1 MYLFERKPS
10 VFKRHRALFIWG
22 IIIIFVILLVLIVVF
37 AILPF
42 ILVVGYAGIQMSES
56 PAFCGNVCHNMK
68 PFYESYENSAHRGI
82 RCGECHNEPGFI
94 GSAKAH
100 IVGAINES
108 VLYFSGD
115 YGKEPIVCDISNRS
129 CLREECHKIERLEEK
144 LFLYEGIH
152 FSHKIHS
159 GEFENGITLKC
170 VSCHA
175 TDSIVHMS
183 LDLSTCY
190 LCHTNGVVEAEEPQ
204 KCLACH
210 GRSIDRIESYD
221 HASIL
226 KNKTACSTC
235 HQRHET
241 AIVSQE
247 RCNLCH
253 VEKKIEK
260 EEFSS
265 EKLHKI
271 HTFDHAVECALCHS
285 DITHE
290 YKAAF
295 SGNCLDCHEKI
306 KTQKTVTFLS
316 RSFPH
321 LKHANATQCTNC
333 HSSKKETHGTLM
345 IGSES
350 CNSCHHSQ
358 DGTACSEC
366 HTIPHAVQN
375 GLSLKGIKGIE
386 GYKTDRVDCS
396 ACHEDV
402 KEVTTLS
409 KLRDACTN
417 CHEEDFKIFVDDWQ
431 AETIERI
438 AEVNALLKKA
448 EPAKTPEEKKLVSE
462 AQTLL
467 YYVRAD
473 GSKGVHNPSYIF
485 EMLNLAKE
493 KAEKALRLK
502 SR

>member
-22 IIIIFVILLVLIVVF
+22 IIIVFIILLVLVVVF

-42 ILVVGYAGIQMSES
+42 ILVAGYAGLQMSES

-68 PFYESYENSAHRGI
+68 PFYESYEHSAHKGI

-129 CLREECHKIERLEEK
+129 CMREECHKPERLDEK
-144 LFLYEGIH
+144 VFLYEGIP
-152 FSHKIHS
+152 FSHKIHD
-159 GEFENGITLKC
+159 GEFDNNITLKC

-190 LCHTNGVVEAEEPQ
+190 LCHTDGVVSAEEPQ
-204 KCLACH
+204 RCLACH
-210 GRSIDRIESYD
+210 ERTIDKIESYD
-221 HASIL
+221 HASLL
-226 KNKTACSTC
+226 KNKKNCSTC
-235 HQRHET
+235 HQQHE
-241 AIVSQE
+241 AHVVSQE

-253 VEKKIEK
+253 VEKEVEK

-265 EKLHKI
+265 GKLHKL

-285 DITHE
+285 DITHDYE
-290 YKAAF
+290 AAF
-295 SGNCLDCHEKI
+295 SGNCLDCHKEI
-306 KTQKTVTFLS
+306 KTLKTVRFLS
-316 RSFPH
+316 RSFLH
-321 LKHANATQCTNC
+321 LKHTTVTKCTYC
-333 HSSKKETHGTLM
+333 HSSKKETHGNLL
-345 IGSES
+345 ISSGS
-350 CNSCHHSQ
+350 CNSCHHAQKS
-358 DGTACSEC
+358 TACSEC
-366 HTIPHAVQN
+366 HSIPHAVQN
-375 GLSLKGIKGIE
+375 GLSLKGIEGIE
-386 GYKTDRVDCS
+386 GYKTDMIDCD

-402 KEVTTLS
+402 IKGSSLS
-409 KLRDACTN
+409 KLKDACTN

-431 AETIERI
+431 AETNEAI
-438 AEVNALLKKA
+438 AEVNGLLNKA
-448 EPAKTPEEKKLVSE
+448 KPGKTPEAKKLIQE
-462 AQTLL
+462 AQALL

-485 EMLNLAKE
+485 EMLDLAKKKVNE
-493 KAEKALRLK
+493 ALK
-502 SR
+502 